1 MVCLHLIDVELPIP
15 SLFNPINNDIPNPI
29 EPNDIAKALGH
40 MDKDNNY
47 IEEVPYN
54 GPYCETP

>member
-1 MVCLHLIDVELPIP
+1 MVCLHLIDVELPIT